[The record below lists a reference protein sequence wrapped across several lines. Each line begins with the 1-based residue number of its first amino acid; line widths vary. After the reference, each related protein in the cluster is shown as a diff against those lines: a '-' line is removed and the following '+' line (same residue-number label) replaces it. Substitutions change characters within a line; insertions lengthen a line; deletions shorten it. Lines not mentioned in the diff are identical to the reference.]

1 MFEKLKPF
9 ICQYVEVEESE
20 IKTSSR
26 FAEDLGFNSY
36 DFISMLGDAEDEF
49 DIEIDESVA
58 GSLKT
63 LGELAEYFEELSA

>member
-9 ICQYVEVEESE
+9 VCQYVEVEESE
-20 IKTSSR
+20 ITLESR

-58 GSLKT
+58 ASTKT
-63 LGELAEYFEELSA
+63 LGELAAYFEELAA

>member
-9 ICQYVEVEESE
+9 VCQYVEIEESE
-20 IKTSSR
+20 IKPSSR
-26 FAEDLGFNSY
+26 FADDLGFNSY

-49 DIEIDESVA
+49 EIEIDESVA

-63 LGELAEYFEELSA
+63 LGELAEYFEELSK

>member
-9 ICQYVEVEESE
+9 VCQYVEVEASE
-20 IKTSSR
+20 IAVTSR

-58 GSLKT
+58 ASKKT
-63 LGELAEYFEELSA
+63 LGELAEYFEELVA

>member
-9 ICQYVEVEESE
+9 VCQYVEIEESE
-20 IKTSSR
+20 IKPSSK
-26 FAEDLGFNSY
+26 FADDLGFNSY

-49 DIEIDESVA
+49 EIEIDESVA

-63 LGELAEYFEELSA
+63 LGELAEYFEELSK